1 MAKPTLTPK
10 QQTSTIILPESYGVP
25 VYVAKDDPTYGD
37 SDYGKLV
44 NSFPFGIYANED
56 YWFDNQEPSQPDP
69 AQVATFLSGSADQVA
84 YTYRKL
90 GGDVL
95 DIELTKEQVFAAYEE
110 AVLEYSYIVN
120 IHQTKNILSNS
131 LGNTTGSFD
140 EDGMITETEAENSII
155 NNKSHISLKYP
166 RFDFAYA
173 RRVTE
178 GISEEA
184 QVGGATTVHSASFPL
199 QSGVQDYDLQDI
211 ITTNFTDEQMQE
223 FGLEAGDAPAKI
235 LIKKV
240 FYKTGRSQ
248 WRYYGYYNG
257 VNVLGN
263 LSTYGQ
269 YADDSTYEI
278 VPMWHNKL
286 QAKAYEESLYVRT
299 SHHSYELRNNKLR
312 IFPVPSDS
320 SVDRI
325 WIEFVYPTDTWAE
338 NAADGTTG
346 ITGVNNMNTMPL
358 QNIPYKN
365 INSIGKQW
373 IRRFALALSK
383 EMLGLVRS
391 KFSSIPIPGND
402 VSLNGG
408 DLISAG
414 KDEQTNLRDELKTV
428 LDELTYS
435 KLLEG
440 DAETVEN
447 SNRVMSKIPNA
458 IFTG

>member
-10 QQTSTIILPESYGVP
+10 QHTSVIVLPENYPVP
-25 VYVAKDDPTYGD
+25 AQGTDEKDN
-37 SDYGKLV
+37 LIA
-44 NSFPFGIYANED
+44 SFPFGIYTNVD
-56 YWFDNQEPSQPDP
+56 YWFDNDGNKEQ
-69 AQVATFLSGSADQVA
+69 AQVDTFLQGAADQVA

-110 AVLEYSYIVN
+110 AVLEYSYILN
-120 IHQTKNILSNS
+120 IHQTKNTLSNS
-131 LGNTTGSFD
+131 LGNSTGSFN
-140 EDGMITETEAENSII
+140 EDGTITEDTADNAVV
-155 NNKSHISLKYP
+155 NKKTHVSLRYP

-178 GISEEA
+178 GISEEVG
-184 QVGGATTVHSASFPL
+184 VGGSTTVYSASTDV
-199 QSGVQDYDLQDI
+199 QNGVQDYDIQAA
-211 ITTNFTDEQMQE
+211 ITSDEDWQQKLGFTGAE
-223 FGLEAGDAPAKI
+223 DANKI
-235 LIKKV
+235 LVKKV
-240 FYKTGRSQ
+240 FYKTPRAMWS
-248 WRYYGYYNG
+248 YYGYYNG

-263 LSTYGQ
+263 LSSYGQ

-286 QAKAYEESLYVRT
+286 QAKAYEESLYVRS

-312 IFPVPSDS
+312 IFPVPSS
-320 SVDRI
+320 GSPERI
-325 WIEFVYPTDTWAE
+325 WIEFVYPRDTWSDDAQ
-338 NAADGTTG
+338 DGKVG
-346 ITGVNNMNTMPL
+346 SDGVNNMNTMPL

-402 VSLNGG
+402 ISMNGDSLVS
-408 DLISAG
+408 SG
-414 KDEQTNLRDELKTV
+414 KEEQEALRTELKET
-428 LDELTYS
+428 LDELTYT
-435 KLLEG
+435 KLLES

-447 SNRVMSKIPNA
+447 SNRVMTQIPNA

>member
-1 MAKPTLTPK
+1 MAKPTLTPA
-10 QQTSTIILPESYGVP
+10 QTTSAIVLPENYTVP
-25 VYVAKDDPTYGD
+25 GAGAEKDALI
-37 SDYGKLV
+37 S
-44 NSFPFGIYANED
+44 SFPFGIYANVD
-56 YWFDNQEPSQPDP
+56 YWFDGNGDADET
-69 AQVATFLSGSADQVA
+69 QVDTFLQGAADQVA

-110 AVLEYSYIVN
+110 AVLEYSYILN
-120 IHQTKNILSNS
+120 IHQTKNTLSNS
-131 LGNTTGSFD
+131 LGNSTGSFN
-140 EDGMITETEAENSII
+140 EDGAITEDTVD
-155 NNKSHISLKYP
+155 NNVVNKKTHVSLKYP

-178 GISEEA
+178 GISEEVG
-184 QVGGATTVHSASFPL
+184 VGGSTTVYSASIDITD
-199 QSGVQDYDLQDI
+199 GVQDYDIQAA
-211 ITTNFTDEQMQE
+211 ITSDADWQAALGFT
-223 FGLEAGDAPAKI
+223 GASDANKI

-240 FYKTGRSQ
+240 FYKTPKAMWS
-248 WRYYGYYNG
+248 YYGYYNG

-278 VPMWHNKL
+278 VPVWHNKM
-286 QAKAYEESLYVRT
+286 QAKAYEESLYVRS
-299 SHHSYELRNNKLR
+299 SHYSYELRNNKLR
-312 IFPVPSDS
+312 LFPVPTGNGYPEK
-320 SVDRI
+320 V
-325 WIEFVYPTDTWAE
+325 WIEFVYPRDTWSDDLE
-338 NAADGTTG
+338 DGNVG
-346 ITGVNNMNTMPL
+346 SDGVNNMNTMPL

-373 IRRFALALSK
+373 IRRFGLALAK

-402 VSLNGG
+402 ISMNG
-408 DLISAG
+408 DALVSAG
-414 KDEQTNLRDELKTV
+414 KEEQEALRTELKET
-428 LDELTYS
+428 LDELTYT
-435 KLLEG
+435 KLLES

-447 SNRVMSKIPNA
+447 SNRIMTQIPNA

>member
-10 QQTSTIILPESYGVP
+10 QQTSVIVLPETYPVP
-25 VYVAKDDPTYGD
+25 AAGAEKDALVA
-37 SDYGKLV
+37 
-44 NSFPFGIYANED
+44 SFPFGIYANVD
-56 YWFDNQEPSQPDP
+56 YWFDDAGNTEQ
-69 AQVATFLSGSADQVA
+69 AQVDNFLQGAADQVA

-110 AVLEYSYIVN
+110 AVLEYSYILN
-120 IHQTKNILSNS
+120 IHQTKNTLSNS
-131 LGNTTGSFD
+131 LGNSTGSFN
-140 EDGMITETEAENSII
+140 EDGAITEDNVENPVV
-155 NNKSHISLKYP
+155 NKKTHISLKYP

-184 QVGGATTVHSASFPL
+184 GVGGSTTVYSASIDV
-199 QSGVQDYDLQDI
+199 QDGVQDYDIQSA
-211 ITTNFTDEQMQE
+211 ITSDADWQQKLGFTGAD
-223 FGLEAGDAPAKI
+223 DANKI
-235 LIKKV
+235 LVKKV
-240 FYKTGRSQ
+240 FYKTPRAM
-248 WRYYGYYNG
+248 WTYYGYYNG

-278 VPMWHNKL
+278 VPAWHNKL
-286 QAKAYEESLYVRT
+286 QAKAYEESLYVRS
-299 SHHSYELRNNKLR
+299 SHFSYELRNNKLR
-312 IFPVPSDS
+312 VFPVPTNGSPEK
-320 SVDRI
+320 I
-325 WIEFVYPTDTWAE
+325 WIEFIYPKDTWDDL
-338 NAADGTTG
+338 AADGNVG
-346 ITGVNNMNTMPL
+346 ADGVNNMNTMPL

-373 IRRFALALSK
+373 IRRFGLALSK

-391 KFSSIPIPGND
+391 KFASIPIPGND
-402 VSLNGG
+402 ISMNG
-408 DLISAG
+408 DALVSAG
-414 KDEQTNLRDELKTV
+414 KEEQEALRTELKET
-428 LDELTYS
+428 LDELTYT
-435 KLLEG
+435 KLLES

-447 SNRVMSKIPNA
+447 SNRIMVKVPTA

>member
-1 MAKPTLTPK
+1 MSKPTLTPA
-10 QQTSTIILPESYGVP
+10 QTTSVIVLPESYSVP
-25 VYVAKDDPTYGD
+25 AYVAKTDPGYAG
-37 SDYGKLV
+37 SDYQKLID
-44 NSFPFGIYANED
+44 SFPFGVYSNED
-56 YWFDNQEPSQPDP
+56 YWFAAGVADHT
-69 AQVATFLSGSADQVA
+69 QVLTFLSGSADQVA
-84 YTYRKL
+84 FTYRKL

-110 AVLEYSYIVN
+110 AVLEYSYILN
-120 IHQTKNILSNS
+120 IHQTKNTLSNS
-131 LGNTTGSFD
+131 LGNATGSFD
-140 EDGMITETEAENSII
+140 EDGMITEEAGPDNPVV
-155 NNKSHISLKYP
+155 NKESHVSLLYP

-173 RRVTE
+173 RRVSS
-178 GISEEA
+178 GISEEVG
-184 QVGGATTVHSASFPL
+184 VGGNTTVYSASIDIATD
-199 QSGVQDYDLQDI
+199 VQDYDIQAE
-211 ITTNFTDEQMQE
+211 ITADPDWRTKLGFTD
-223 FGLEAGDAPAKI
+223 ASDANKL

-240 FYKTGRSQ
+240 YYKTPRAMWQ
-248 WRYYGYYNG
+248 YYGYYNG

-278 VPMWHNKL
+278 VPVWQNKL
-286 QAKAYEESLYVRT
+286 QAKAYEESLYVRS
-299 SHHSYELRNNKLR
+299 SHYSYELRNNKLR
-312 IFPVPSDS
+312 LFPIPTGEGYPEK
-320 SVDRI
+320 I

-338 NAADGTTG
+338 DPAAGKTG
-346 ITGVNNMNTMPL
+346 QDGVNNMNTMPL

-402 VSLNGG
+402 ISMNG
-408 DLISAG
+408 DALVSAG
-414 KDEQTNLRDELKTV
+414 KEEQEALRTELKET

-435 KLLEG
+435 KLLES

-447 SNRVMSKIPNA
+447 SNRVMVKVPTA

>member
-1 MAKPTLTPK
+1 MAKPTLTPA
-10 QQTSTIILPESYGVP
+10 QTTSVIVLPENNTVP
-25 VYVAKDDPTYGD
+25 AFSDVAG
-37 SDYGKLV
+37 SDYVKLV
-44 NSFPFGIYANED
+44 SSFPFGIYADSAN
-56 YWFDNQEPSQPDP
+56 WFDSDGGTTTSQ
-69 AQVATFLSGSADQVA
+69 AQVDAFLSGSADQVA

-110 AVLEYSYIVN
+110 AVLEYSYIMN
-120 IHQTKNILSNS
+120 IHQAKNTLSNS

-140 EDGMITETEAENSII
+140 EDGMITETVADNAVV
-155 NNKSHISLKYP
+155 NNKSHVSLLYP

-173 RRVTE
+173 RRVSA
-178 GISEEA
+178 GISEEVG
-184 QVGGATTVHSASFPL
+184 VGGNTTVYSASIDL
-199 QSGVQDYDLQDI
+199 TADVQDYDLQNKI
-211 ITTNFTDEQMQE
+211 VTNMSAELKTEL
-223 FGLEAGDAPAKI
+223 GLTGVSDANKL

-240 FYKTGRSQ
+240 YYKTPKAMWQ
-248 WRYYGYYNG
+248 YYGYYNG

-278 VPMWHNKL
+278 VPIWHNKL
-286 QAKAYEESLYVRT
+286 QAKAYEESLYVRS

-312 IFPVPSDS
+312 IFPVPTGS
-320 SVDRI
+320 SPGKI

-338 NAADGTTG
+338 ETNAGATG
-346 ITGVNNMNTMPL
+346 QTGVNNMNTMPL

-373 IRRFALALSK
+373 IRRFALSLSK
-383 EMLGLVRS
+383 EMLGLIRS

-402 VSLNGG
+402 ISMNG
-408 DLISAG
+408 DALVSAG
-414 KDEQTNLRDELKTV
+414 KEEQTALRDELKTT

-435 KLLEG
+435 KLLES

-447 SNRVMSKIPNA
+447 SNRVMVKIPTA

>member
-10 QQTSTIILPESYGVP
+10 QHTSVIVLPENYPVP
-25 VYVAKDDPTYGD
+25 AQGTDEKDN
-37 SDYGKLV
+37 LIA
-44 NSFPFGIYANED
+44 SFPFGIYTNVD
-56 YWFDNQEPSQPDP
+56 YWFDNDGNKEQ
-69 AQVATFLSGSADQVA
+69 AQVDTFLQGAADQVA

-110 AVLEYSYIVN
+110 AVLEYSYILN
-120 IHQTKNILSNS
+120 IHQTKNTLSNS
-131 LGNTTGSFD
+131 LGNSTGSFN
-140 EDGMITETEAENSII
+140 EDGTITEDTTDNAVV
-155 NNKSHISLKYP
+155 NKKTHVSLRYP

-178 GISEEA
+178 GISEEVG
-184 QVGGATTVHSASFPL
+184 VGGSTTVYSASIDV
-199 QSGVQDYDLQDI
+199 QSGVQDYDIQAA
-211 ITTNFTDEQMQE
+211 ITSDEDWQQKLGFTGAE
-223 FGLEAGDAPAKI
+223 DANKI

-240 FYKTGRSQ
+240 FYKTPRAMWS
-248 WRYYGYYNG
+248 YYGYYNG

-263 LSTYGQ
+263 LSSYGQ

-286 QAKAYEESLYVRT
+286 QAKAYEESLYVRS

-312 IFPVPSDS
+312 IFPVPSNGGPEK
-320 SVDRI
+320 I
-325 WIEFVYPTDTWAE
+325 WIEFVYPRDTWSDDAQ
-338 NAADGTTG
+338 DGKVG
-346 ITGVNNMNTMPL
+346 SDGVNNMNTMPL

-402 VSLNGG
+402 ISMNGDSLVS
-408 DLISAG
+408 SG
-414 KDEQTNLRDELKTV
+414 KEEQEALRTELKET
-428 LDELTYS
+428 LDELTYT
-435 KLLEG
+435 KLLES

-447 SNRVMSKIPNA
+447 SNRVMTQIPNA

>member
-10 QQTSTIILPESYGVP
+10 QHTSVIVLPENYPVP
-25 VYVAKDDPTYGD
+25 AQGTDEKDN
-37 SDYGKLV
+37 LIA
-44 NSFPFGIYANED
+44 SFPFGIYTNVD
-56 YWFDNQEPSQPDP
+56 YWFDNDGNKEQ
-69 AQVATFLSGSADQVA
+69 AQVDTFLQGAADQVA

-110 AVLEYSYIVN
+110 AVLEYSYILN
-120 IHQTKNILSNS
+120 IHQTKNTLSNS
-131 LGNTTGSFD
+131 LGNSTGSFN
-140 EDGMITETEAENSII
+140 EDGTITEDTADNAVV
-155 NNKSHISLKYP
+155 NKKTHVSLRYP

-178 GISEEA
+178 GISEEVG
-184 QVGGATTVHSASFPL
+184 VGGSTTVYSASIDV
-199 QSGVQDYDLQDI
+199 QNGVQDYDIQAA
-211 ITTNFTDEQMQE
+211 ITSDEDWQQKLGFTGAE
-223 FGLEAGDAPAKI
+223 DANKI
-235 LIKKV
+235 LVKKV
-240 FYKTGRSQ
+240 FYKTPRAMWS
-248 WRYYGYYNG
+248 YYGYYNG

-263 LSTYGQ
+263 LSSYGQ

-286 QAKAYEESLYVRT
+286 QAKAYEESLYVRS

-312 IFPVPSDS
+312 IFPVPSS
-320 SVDRI
+320 GSPEKI
-325 WIEFVYPTDTWAE
+325 WIEFVYPRDTWSDDAQ
-338 NAADGTTG
+338 DGKVG
-346 ITGVNNMNTMPL
+346 SDGVNNMNTMPL

-402 VSLNGG
+402 ISMNGDSLVS
-408 DLISAG
+408 SG
-414 KDEQTNLRDELKTV
+414 KEEQEALRTELKET
-428 LDELTYS
+428 LDELTYT
-435 KLLEG
+435 KLLES

-447 SNRVMSKIPNA
+447 SNRVMTQIPNA

>member
-10 QQTSTIILPESYGVP
+10 QNTSTIILPESYEVP
-25 VYVAKDDPTYGD
+25 DRLALDPAQNPEYV
-37 SDYGKLV
+37 SLV
-44 NSFPFGIYANED
+44 ESFPFGIYANAN
-56 YWFDNQEPSQPDP
+56 YWFDTTGTEDP
-69 AQVATFLSGSADQVA
+69 TQVDRFLQGAADQVA
-84 YTYRKL
+84 FTYRKL

-131 LGNTTGSFD
+131 LGNTTGSFN
-140 EDGMITETEAENSII
+140 EDGTII
-155 NNKSHISLKYP
+155 EGTADNAVVNKTTHMSLKYP

-173 RRVTE
+173 RRVTD

-184 QVGGATTVHSASFPL
+184 NVGGSTTVHSASFDLTP
-199 QSGVQDYDLQDI
+199 GVQDYDLQKV
-211 ITTNFTDEQMQE
+211 ITENFTQEQKDE
-223 FGLEAGDAPAKI
+223 FGIADGDTPNKL

-286 QAKAYEESLYVRT
+286 QAKAYEESLYVRS
-299 SHHSYELRNNKLR
+299 SHYSYELRNNKIR
-312 IFPVPSDS
+312 IYPIPTDGQ
-320 SVDRI
+320 VDKI
-325 WIEFVYPTDTWAE
+325 WVEYIYPRDTWAE
-338 NAADGTTG
+338 DTSDGPTG
-346 ITGVNNMNTMPL
+346 QDGVNNMNTMPL
-358 QNIPYKN
+358 QNIPFKN

-402 VSLNGG
+402 IQMNGSDLVS
-408 DLISAG
+408 SG
-414 KDEQTNLRDELKTV
+414 KEEQDKLREELKTV

-440 DAETVEN
+440 DAETIEN
-447 SNRVMSKIPNA
+447 SNRVMVKIPTA

>member
-1 MAKPTLTPK
+1 MAKPTLTPA
-10 QQTSTIILPESYGVP
+10 QQTSVIVLPENYQVP
-25 VYVAKDDPTYGD
+25 GAGAEKDA
-37 SDYGKLV
+37 LIA
-44 NSFPFGIYANED
+44 SFPFGIYANVD
-56 YWFDNQEPSQPDP
+56 YWFDGDGNAEQ
-69 AQVATFLSGSADQVA
+69 AQVDTFLQGAADQVA

-110 AVLEYSYIVN
+110 AVLEYSYILN
-120 IHQTKNILSNS
+120 IHQTKNTLSNS
-131 LGNTTGSFD
+131 LGNSTGSFN
-140 EDGMITETEAENSII
+140 EDGAITEDVADNSVV
-155 NNKSHISLKYP
+155 NKRTHVSLKYP

-178 GISEEA
+178 GISEEVG
-184 QVGGATTVHSASFPL
+184 VGGSTTVYSASIDV
-199 QSGVQDYDLQDI
+199 QDGVQDYDIQAA
-211 ITTNFTDEQMQE
+211 ITADPDWQAALGFTGAD
-223 FGLEAGDAPAKI
+223 DANKI
-235 LIKKV
+235 LVKKV
-240 FYKTGRSQ
+240 FYKTPKAM
-248 WRYYGYYNG
+248 WTYYGYYNG

-299 SHHSYELRNNKLR
+299 SHYSYELRNNKLR
-312 IFPVPSDS
+312 LFPVPTGNGYPEK
-320 SVDRI
+320 V
-325 WIEFVYPTDTWAE
+325 WIEFVYPRDTWSDDTQ
-338 NAADGTTG
+338 DGNVG
-346 ITGVNNMNTMPL
+346 SDGVNNMNTMPL

-373 IRRFALALSK
+373 IRRFGLALAK

-402 VSLNGG
+402 ISMNG
-408 DLISAG
+408 DALVSAG
-414 KDEQTNLRDELKTV
+414 KEEQEALRTELKET
-428 LDELTYS
+428 LDELTYT
-435 KLLEG
+435 KLLES

-447 SNRVMSKIPNA
+447 SNRVMTQIPTV

>member
-10 QQTSTIILPESYGVP
+10 QNASTIILSENYEIPAFSEQAS
-25 VYVAKDDPTYGD
+25 
-37 SDYGKLV
+37 SDYQKLIG
-44 NSFPFGIYANED
+44 SFPFGIYSNVD
-56 YWFDNQEPSQPDP
+56 YWFDADGDAEQ
-69 AQVATFLSGSADQVA
+69 AQVDNFLKGAADQVA
-84 YTYRKL
+84 FTYRKL

-120 IHQTKNILSNS
+120 IHQTKNVLSNS
-131 LGNTTGSFD
+131 LGATTGSFD
-140 EDGMITETEAENSII
+140 EDGMITTTLAENATI
-155 NNKSHISLKYP
+155 NNKTHISLKYP
-166 RFDFAYA
+166 RFDFSYA
-173 RRVTE
+173 RRVTD

-184 QVGGATTVHSASFPL
+184 NVGGSTTVHSASFDL
-199 QSGVQDYDLQDI
+199 TSGVQDYDLQKV
-211 ITTNFTDEQMQE
+211 ITENFTQEQKDE
-223 FGLEAGDAPAKI
+223 FGIADGDTPNKL

-286 QAKAYEESLYVRT
+286 QAKAYEESLYVRS
-299 SHHSYELRNNKLR
+299 SHYSYELRNNKIR
-312 IFPVPSDS
+312 IFPVPTENQIDK
-320 SVDRI
+320 I
-325 WIEFVYPTDTWAE
+325 WVEYIYPRDTWSE
-338 NAADGTTG
+338 SESDGVSG
-346 ITGVNNMNTMPL
+346 QDGVNNMNTMPL

-402 VSLNGG
+402 IQMNGA
-408 DLISAG
+408 DLVSAG
-414 KDEQTNLRDELKTV
+414 KEEQDKLREELKTV

-435 KLLEG
+435 KLLES

-447 SNRVMSKIPNA
+447 SNRVMVRVPTA

>member
-1 MAKPTLTPK
+1 MATPTLTPA
-10 QQTSTIILPESYGVP
+10 QTTSAIVLPPSYDVP
-25 VYVAKDDPTYGD
+25 IFSNVAG
-37 SDYGKLV
+37 SDYQNLV
-44 NSFPFGIYANED
+44 SSFPFGIYADSSN
-56 YWFDNQEPSQPDP
+56 WFDADGGTTTSQ
-69 AQVATFLSGSADQVA
+69 AQVNAFLSGSADQVA

-131 LGNTTGSFD
+131 LGNSTGSFD
-140 EDGMITETEAENSII
+140 EDGMITEPNDASNPVINEAT
-155 NNKSHISLKYP
+155 HMSLKFP
-166 RFDFAYA
+166 RFDFSYA

-184 QVGGATTVHSASFPL
+184 GVGGSSTVYSASIQL
-199 QSGVQDYDLQDI
+199 TNGVQDYDLQNI
-211 ITTNFTDEQMQE
+211 IGNNTAFQNLLGFNPAASGQE
-223 FGLEAGDAPAKI
+223 PQKF

-240 FYKTGRSQ
+240 FYKTPRAM

-269 YADDSTYEI
+269 YADDSTYEM
-278 VPMWHNKL
+278 VPAWQNKM
-286 QAKAYEESLYVRT
+286 QSKAFEDSLYVRS
-299 SHHSYELRNNKLR
+299 SHYSYELRNNKLR
-312 IFPVPSDS
+312 IFPVPDANSLTN
-320 SVDRI
+320 I
-325 WIEFVYPTDTWAE
+325 WVEFIYPKDTWDDR
-338 NAADGTTG
+338 ADVTEGKSG
-346 ITGVNNMNTMPL
+346 SDGVNNMNTMPL
-358 QNIPYKN
+358 QNIPFKN

-383 EMLGLVRS
+383 EMLGLIRS

-402 VSLNGG
+402 ISMNG
-408 DLISAG
+408 DALVSAG
-414 KDEQTNLRDELKTV
+414 KEEQDALREELKTT
-428 LDELTYS
+428 LDELTYT

-440 DAETVEN
+440 DAEAVEN
-447 SNRVMSKIPNA
+447 SNRVMTLVPSP